1 MTLFGH
7 EISKKALWIGGGVL
21 VVAVVVIWRL
31 RSQAAAANAAA
42 GAVAPDQSAGQGGAG
57 GGAGGGYT
65 VQAPTQASA
74 DQYSQQMAQDSLA
87 AQGQALQY
95 LFGLQQQQQAAAALQ
110 ASTNPAAQYQA
121 AQAANAAFFAA
132 NPLSEAT
139 PTGVVQ
145 EKWQQFLLNGQTIWE
160 DVSGKNRAPLTESFA
175 EQVGA
180 QPKGEG
186 PYYQSKGGGVL
197 QPIIG
202 ALGNVLHNVVQGA
215 ANATQSAA
223 GSYLSAQGVPY
234 AGAVAPPPASAPF
247 YPTPTGAPIPRSP
260 VTGTPAAPVT
270 IARAAPHGYHEL
282 GGV

>member
-7 EISKKALWIGGGVL
+7 EISKKTLWIGGGVL

-31 RSQAAAANAAA
+31 RSQAAAANSA
-42 GAVAPDQSAGQGGAG
+42 GAVAPDQPADQS
-57 GGAGGGYT
+57 GAGGGYT
-65 VQAPTQASA
+65 VQAPTQAAA

-110 ASTNPAAQYQA
+110 ATTNPAAQYQA
-121 AQAANAAFFAA
+121 AQANNAAFFAA

-186 PYYQSKGGGVL
+186 PYYQSKGGGIL

-202 ALGNVLHNVVQGA
+202 ALGNVLHNVVQGT

-223 GSYLSAQGVPY
+223 ASYLPAQGVPY
-234 AGAVAPPPASAPF
+234 AGAVAPAPASAPAI
-247 YPTPTGAPIPRSP
+247 YPTPTGAPIPASP

-282 GGV
+282 GGVG